1 MFFFSLFALTPLSQS
16 VRYKAPLKFFFLL
29 CCKERKRER
38 RDLLDFRHFLL
49 LYKQGTLAPHPVSLS
64 RSLLRQILYEE
75 RKTMNRSVLITTD
88 NAAIYDRVLL
98 EEEES
103 RSIAIVVPLVHILT
117 DWRCMMRL

>member
-1 MFFFSLFALTPLSQS
+1 MTYSIFGIFS
-16 VRYKAPLKFFFLL
+16 
-29 CCKERKRER
+29 CCINKV
-38 RDLLDFRHFLL
+38 LWPP
-49 LYKQGTLAPHPVSLS
+49 TLSLS

>member
-1 MFFFSLFALTPLSQS
+1 
-16 VRYKAPLKFFFLL
+16 
-29 CCKERKRER
+29 
-38 RDLLDFRHFLL
+38 
-49 LYKQGTLAPHPVSLS
+49 
-64 RSLLRQILYEE
+64 
-75 RKTMNRSVLITTD
+75 MNRSVLITTD

>member
-1 MFFFSLFALTPLSQS
+1 MTYSI
-16 VRYKAPLKFFFLL
+16 
-29 CCKERKRER
+29 
-38 RDLLDFRHFLL
+38 FRHFLL

-64 RSLLRQILYEE
+64 RSLLPYEE